1 MSTIS
6 EEYKQ
11 KFTLSD
17 NANPFINP
25 PPVQDPDNPVLYPNL
40 LPSVFDPICE
50 PLEKKYTQIPQPPV
64 VTYSKMKWNTKTSL
78 NNPIRPF
85 TMTAQNLIFTKN
97 LILPR
102 RVSVLT
108 NNIPKTAITNNCY
121 TPVNNNVSITNN

>member
-25 PPVQDPDNPVLYPNL
+25 PPRQDPENPVLYPNL
-40 LPSVFDPICE
+40 LPSVFDPICDPE
-50 PLEKKYTQIPQPPV
+50 EKKYAEIPQPPV
-64 VTYSKMKWNTKTSL
+64 VTYSKMKWNTKTPL
-78 NNPIRPF
+78 NNPYRPLN
-85 TMTAQNLIFTKN
+85 MSAQNLIFTKN

-102 RVSVLT
+102 RTTILT
-108 NNIPKTAITNNCY
+108 NNVPKNVIINNCY
-121 TPVNNNVSITNN
+121 TPVNNNVYTTQ